1 MRVRSWNVAGVHCP
15 TRWNGEWKRTAAY
28 RIAQYIWYY
37 SLVRGSLHDGSSD
50 WASRLCD
57 WMCVCAAVK
66 VTGDWWYAKKQR
78 VTTRIVWENCRQ
90 QSIEVKQTLWHVAN
104 SGWATTTKYCN
115 IRNVPM
121 GDDVR
126 RQITRS
132 ALSSSSTTTTTAAA
146 KKVVF
151 FVLWQ
156 HFVFATFS
164 FSLSLWV
171 FCLNTEPKCNITLH
185 WQTWCHIFRVVLIPC
200 VHIVHSHIQQST
212 HNTSPH
218 PKIERWKQQKITTF
232 PNNTSPEVCCR
243 RIYFVMP
250 EKTLFYSTQC
260 YFFVYILS
268 LCMCGKRNLPK
279 HNIFLSLRFFFYS
292 FHYMN
297 THRQQKS
304 DKISHKY
311 LYNSLRIRCAFM
323 SVVFARWW
331 HRTVAAVMMMMMM
344 CEVLCVFYDTK
355 KTSLRYILHSIDN
368 DGNRHNMWLRE
379 LPKLINITH
388 MCLFFE
394 STR

>member
-164 FSLSLWV
+164 FSLSLSLWV

-260 YFFVYILS
+260 YFCRVYSLS
-268 LCMCGKRNLPK
+268 MHVWKTKFAKAQYFSFSSLFFL
-279 HNIFLSLRFFFYS
+279 FLSL
-292 FHYMN
+292 HEH
-297 THRQQKS
+297 T
-304 DKISHKY
+304 
-311 LYNSLRIRCAFM
+311 
-323 SVVFARWW
+323 
-331 HRTVAAVMMMMMM
+331 
-344 CEVLCVFYDTK
+344 
-355 KTSLRYILHSIDN
+355 
-368 DGNRHNMWLRE
+368 
-379 LPKLINITH
+379 
-388 MCLFFE
+388 
-394 STR
+394 